1 MTRPAVEP
9 MTRLITSAMLADG
22 RVVDIRIGDDGL
34 ISEIGA
40 LAAAEG
46 EPVEDIAG
54 YLLTP
59 SFVEP
64 HAHLDKA
71 FLAERFDNPTGDL
84 NGAITA
90 MRDNRHLIT
99 FDDTVERAERA
110 VRLLASNGVTVIR
123 SHADTTI
130 DNGLASVTALA
141 EVRRRV
147 TGLVD
152 LQIVALGAWPVSGQ
166 EGADGR
172 ALLHDAL
179 GAGVDLVGG
188 VPHLEDDPVAATE
201 TLMEI
206 AAEHSV
212 GMDLHTDETLDPCAV
227 GLRLLAERVI
237 ASGFAHGVTA
247 SHCVSLGMQ
256 PESQQRATAELVA
269 EAGISV
275 VALPQTNLYLQ
286 ARGHAVGAPRG
297 LTAVAALRMANV
309 NVAAGADNLQ
319 DPFNL
324 VGKGDPLET
333 AALMVM
339 AGHLLPVDAYA
350 TVTTNARIA
359 VLGVSASVEVG
370 QSGDFVAIR
379 VPNIRESIAYQP
391 ESRLTFRQGR
401 IVARKGS

>member
-1 MTRPAVEP
+1 MGL
-9 MTRLITSAMLADG
+9 LITSATLTDAALADV
-22 RVVDIRIGDDGL
+22 RVGDDGL
-34 ISEIGA
+34 ISEVGSSLQPGA
-40 LAAAEG
+40 DDTI
-46 EPVEDIAG
+46 VDIAG

-84 NGAITA
+84 IGAIMA
-90 MRDNRHLIT
+90 MRNNRHLIT
-99 FDDTVERAERA
+99 FEDTVERAERA
-110 VRLLASNGVTVIR
+110 VRLLASNGVTAIR

-130 DNGLASVTALA
+130 DNGLTSVTALA

-147 TGLVD
+147 GDLVD
-152 LQIVALGAWPVSGQ
+152 LQIVALGAWPVSGA

-172 ALLHDAL
+172 ALMHDAL
-179 GAGVDLVGG
+179 DAGADLVGG
-188 VPHLEDDPVAATE
+188 VPHLEADALAATE
-201 TLMEI
+201 VLMDI
-206 AAEHSV
+206 AAHHGA
-212 GMDLHTDETLDPCAV
+212 GMDLHTDETLEPTAI
-227 GLRLLAERVI
+227 GLRLLADRVI
-237 ASGFAHGVTA
+237 ADGFPHPVTA

-256 PESQQRATAELVA
+256 SEAAQQETAERVA

-286 ARGHAVGAPRG
+286 ARGHAIGPPRG
-297 LTAVAALRMANV
+297 LTAIVALRRAGV

-350 TVTTNARIA
+350 TVTSNARRA
-359 VLGVSASVEVG
+359 VLGSPSTIDVG
-370 QSGDFVAIR
+370 QPGDFVAVR
-379 VPNIRESIAYQP
+379 VLNVRESIAYQP
-391 ESRLTFRQGR
+391 ESRITFRHGR
-401 IVARKGS
+401 MTARKGS